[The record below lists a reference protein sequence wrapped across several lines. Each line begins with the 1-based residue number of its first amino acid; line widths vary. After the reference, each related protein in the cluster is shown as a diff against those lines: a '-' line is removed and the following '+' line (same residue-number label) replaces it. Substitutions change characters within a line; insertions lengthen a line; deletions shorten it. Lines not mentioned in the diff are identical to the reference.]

1 MLWFSPVKPVGS
13 RSKIGYGER
22 RVAEVCD
29 VAKGETWKSI
39 ECR

>member
-29 VAKGETWKSI
+29 VAKGET
-39 ECR
+39 